1 MCLGR
6 HSKERIFYSCRDAP
20 RRFWLYNLNMS
31 DHRPPRQTPSRLD
44 YGEQDENGIDLSLIR
59 ENLRLTPLE
68 RIRKADVA
76 RRQTLKLI
84 EYGKQHRRNAVRTD
98 H

>member
-1 MCLGR
+1 MEPRIPRKWNVPVFPVLSRYNIEMSER
-6 HSKERIFYSCRDAP
+6 HP
-20 RRFWLYNLNMS
+20 Q
-31 DHRPPRQTPSRLD
+31 PTPQQLD

-84 EYGKQHRRNAVRTD
+84 EYGRRHRQDAVRAN